1 MAIYGDF
8 YRHEGLLLDI
18 SEEELEEIQD
28 RVTESVKE
36 GIVNDGDNPDNYV
49 FETITRQS
57 YNDALK
63 LQIMDESTS
72 DTDIPFVTIAIKATP
87 KKV

>member
-1 MAIYGDF
+1 MGACGNF
-8 YRHEGLLLDI
+8 YRSDGLLSDM
-18 SEEELEEIQD
+18 SEEELGEIKD

-36 GIVNDGDNPDNYV
+36 GIVSDGGNPNDYV

-57 YNDALK
+57 YNDGLR

-87 KKV
+87 KK